1 MPDLI
6 LEVGTEEMPAGAI
19 ENALAQLKTSVKKG
33 LEEARLSASTVE
45 VYGTPRRLIVRAFG
59 VPAQQADQQREVKGP
74 AKSAAYD
81 ASGNPTGAAI
91 GFAKKQGIDVQA
103 LEIVSTPQ
111 GDYVLARVNDIGKPA
126 TEVLGPLFAEAVKG
140 LYFPKMM
147 RWGTGAIRFVRPV
160 RWILCLLDT
169 DVVPMEFGGVESGRK
184 SRGHRFLAPDEF
196 VVGNAGELLD
206 KLRAAYVLTN
216 PEERRA
222 NIRRQ
227 ADALAKQAGGS
238 IPWDEGLLDE
248 NTWLVEY
255 PTALLGSFAEEY
267 LSLPRPVLVTA
278 MKKHQRFFP
287 VEGPDG
293 MLLPHFIAV
302 RNGGDAHLDIVRDGD
317 ERVLTA
323 RFSDASYFYKQ
334 DQNVSLD
341 DMAVQLDRLIF
352 QEKLGTIA
360 QKRERLI
367 LLVGA
372 LADSLGLSAQE
383 KQSAIRAAALCKAD
397 LVSHMVIE
405 LPSLQGVM
413 GREYALAAGEDAAVA
428 DAIAQHYLP
437 RSASDS
443 IPASRL
449 GALLAL
455 ADRLDTLVGYV
466 GVGILPS
473 GSSDPYGLRRAA
485 QGVVQLLASD
495 KDAPSLVEM
504 QVQAANGYAQVNGLD
519 FPLEQLRSDLSVLF
533 NQRLT
538 ATLEEK
544 GVRYDLIDA
553 ALSGGAPYSGVVY
566 GTILRGQTLQYI
578 SDEAE
583 FIPTVQAAARVANIL
598 RSQDIGPSEQETLQ
612 GSGNSAVERALS
624 AFEDHMRKINL
635 NMLEDGTERALC
647 DAAHQRIPDV
657 ARLAAGFDYSALFG
671 ELTKLNPAVNQFFDD
686 VMVMVED
693 EAVRKNRLSLLAFV
707 DSLYKTLADFTKVVV
722 A

>member
-19 ENALAQLKTSVKKG
+19 ENALAQLKTSVEKG
-33 LEEARLSASTVE
+33 LEEARLSASAVE
-45 VYGTPRRLIVRAFG
+45 VCGTPRRLIVKASG

-103 LEIVSTPQ
+103 LEIVSTLQ

-126 TEVLGPLFAEAVKG
+126 TEVLGPLLAEAVKG

-160 RWILCLLDT
+160 RWVLCLLDT
-169 DVVPMEFGGVESGRK
+169 DVVPMEFGGVESGRR
-184 SRGHRFLAPDEF
+184 SRGHRFLAPSEF
-196 VVGNAGELLD
+196 EVWQAGELLE
-206 KLRAAYVLTN
+206 KLRSASVLTD
-216 PEERRA
+216 PEERRD
-222 NIRRQ
+222 NIRQQ
-227 ADALAKQAGGS
+227 ANELAKDAGGS

-293 MLLPHFIAV
+293 ALLPNFIAI

-334 DQNVSLD
+334 DQNISLD
-341 DMAVQLDRLIF
+341 DMATQLGRLIF

-367 LLVGA
+367 LLVEA
-372 LADSLGLSAQE
+372 LADSLGLNAQE
-383 KQSAIRAAALCKAD
+383 KQSAIRAAELCKAD

-413 GREYALAAGEDAAVA
+413 GREYALAAGEDATVA
-428 DAIAQHYLP
+428 NAIAQHYLP

-443 IPASRL
+443 IPDSRL

-504 QVQAANGYAQVNGLD
+504 QAQATGGYKEVNGLD
-519 FPLEQLRSDLSVLF
+519 IPLEQLSSDLSVLF

-544 GVRYDLIDA
+544 GVRYDLIDS
-553 ALSGGAPYSGVVY
+553 ALLGGAPYSGVAY
-566 GTILRGQTLQYI
+566 GTIRRG
-578 SDEAE
+578 EAIQSLSENPE

-598 RSQDIGPSEQETLQ
+598 RSQDAGPSEPETFQ
-612 GSGNSAVERALS
+612 GDNSRSAERALN
-624 AFEDHMRKINL
+624 AFEDHSRKINL
-635 NMLEDGTERALC
+635 NMLEDGSERELY
-647 DAAHQRIPDV
+647 DAAHQRVADV
-657 ARLAAGFDYSALFG
+657 ARRAAGFDYSALFA
-671 ELTKLNPAVNQFFDD
+671 ELTKLNPSVNQFFDD